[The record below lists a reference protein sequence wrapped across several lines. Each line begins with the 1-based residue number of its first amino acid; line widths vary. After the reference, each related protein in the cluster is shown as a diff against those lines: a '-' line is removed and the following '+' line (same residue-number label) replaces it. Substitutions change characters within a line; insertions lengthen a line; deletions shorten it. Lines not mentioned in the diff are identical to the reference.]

1 MSGKFREWQP
11 DAGWLFPPS
20 PRDGLPED
28 HLVYFLLDVT
38 AQIDISPIVDDYSSD
53 NGGQPPFHPRMM
65 LVLLLYAY
73 SAGVFSSRKIMQRSV
88 TDAAFRVIVGE
99 DIPNVRRI
107 AEFRA
112 RHLQH
117 LQPLF
122 LEVLVLC
129 REAGLLKVGRLSL
142 DGTKIKANASRNKA
156 MSYARMGPEA
166 ERLQQEIDALLAQA
180 DDADTADDDQFGDL
194 AGEDIPNELKRRE
207 SRLATILAAK
217 EALEEAARQKAQD
230 HVDKM
235 EAEGRR
241 HRTNPDEA
249 VPDPQAQ
256 RTFTD
261 PESKIM
267 KTSNKGF
274 DQCGN
279 AQAVANEQQILIAAD
294 VTDQANDVR
303 QTVPM
308 TDQAIDHPGEAGVTE
323 NIGAFTADTG
333 YFSEENM
340 EALDSNERI
349 EEVFIAT
356 GRQKHNDKVPDSPK
370 GRPPK
375 NLTAKEKMARRNRT
389 KKGRA
394 EYARRKVIIEPVF
407 GQIKAGLGFRNFLLR
422 GLAKMQ
428 GEWKLVCLTHNLL
441 KLFRSGALAVGYNA
455 RLGDVRHGFR
465 VHAKPRLHVLAPSST
480 SFTRGLESNRT
491 TTGIL
496 IFSDLT
502 GYATQRLFGHAA
514 SSQIESSWEDRSF
527 RGPDLLTTALF

>member
-194 AGEDIPNELKRRE
+194 AGDD
-207 SRLATILAAK
+207 SRG
-217 EALEEAARQKAQD
+217 EGSSGRGGSSEGSGPCRQD
-230 HVDKM
+230 GG
-235 EAEGRR
+235 GR
-241 HRTNPDEA
+241 
-249 VPDPQAQ
+249 PQASHQ
-256 RTFTD
+256 
-261 PESKIM
+261 P
-267 KTSNKGF
+267 
-274 DQCGN
+274 
-279 AQAVANEQQILIAAD
+279 
-294 VTDQANDVR
+294 
-303 QTVPM
+303 
-308 TDQAIDHPGEAGVTE
+308 
-323 NIGAFTADTG
+323 
-333 YFSEENM
+333 
-340 EALDSNERI
+340 
-349 EEVFIAT
+349 
-356 GRQKHNDKVPDSPK
+356 
-370 GRPPK
+370 
-375 NLTAKEKMARRNRT
+375 
-389 KKGRA
+389 
-394 EYARRKVIIEPVF
+394 
-407 GQIKAGLGFRNFLLR
+407 
-422 GLAKMQ
+422 
-428 GEWKLVCLTHNLL
+428 
-441 KLFRSGALAVGYNA
+441 
-455 RLGDVRHGFR
+455 
-465 VHAKPRLHVLAPSST
+465 
-480 SFTRGLESNRT
+480 
-491 TTGIL
+491 
-496 IFSDLT
+496 
-502 GYATQRLFGHAA
+502 
-514 SSQIESSWEDRSF
+514 
-527 RGPDLLTTALF
+527 

>member
-1 MSGKFREWQP
+1 
-11 DAGWLFPPS
+11 
-20 PRDGLPED
+20 
-28 HLVYFLLDVT
+28 VT

-142 DGTKIKANASRNKA
+142 DGTQIKANASRNKA

-194 AGEDIPNELKRRE
+194 AGDEIPDELKRRE
-207 SRLATILAAK
+207 SRLAKILAAK

-249 VPDPQAQ
+249 VPDPKAQ
-256 RTFTD
+256 RNFTD

-308 TDQAIDHPGEAGVTE
+308 TDQAIDHLGEAGVTE

-333 YFSEENM
+333 YFHVVHQRP
-340 EALDSNERI
+340 RI
-349 EEVFIAT
+349 K
-356 GRQKHNDKVPDSPK
+356 QDNDRNSDIF
-370 GRPPK
+370 RPH
-375 NLTAKEKMARRNRT
+375 R
-389 KKGRA
+389 
-394 EYARRKVIIEPVF
+394 
-407 GQIKAGLGFRNFLLR
+407 LR
-422 GLAKMQ
+422 
-428 GEWKLVCLTHNLL
+428 H
-441 KLFRSGALAVGYNA
+441 
-455 RLGDVRHGFR
+455 
-465 VHAKPRLHVLAPSST
+465 
-480 SFTRGLESNRT
+480 
-491 TTGIL
+491 
-496 IFSDLT
+496 
-502 GYATQRLFGHAA
+502 
-514 SSQIESSWEDRSF
+514 
-527 RGPDLLTTALF
+527 TTAFRTRC

>member
-1 MSGKFREWQP
+1 MRGKFREWQP
-11 DAGWLFPPS
+11 DAGWLFPRS
-20 PRDGLPED
+20 RRDGLPED

-142 DGTKIKANASRNKA
+142 DGTNFKAKASRNKA
-156 MSYARMGPEA
+156 MSYDRMGPEA

-194 AGEDIPNELKRRE
+194 AGDAIPDEPKRRE
-207 SRLATILAAK
+207 SRLAKILAAK

-249 VPDPQAQ
+249 VPDPKAQ
-256 RTFTD
+256 RNFTD

-308 TDQAIDHPGEAGVTE
+308 TDQAIDHLGEAGVTE

-349 EEVFIAT
+349 EDVFIAT

-394 EYARRKVIIEPVF
+394 E
-407 GQIKAGLGFRNFLLR
+407 
-422 GLAKMQ
+422 
-428 GEWKLVCLTHNLL
+428 
-441 KLFRSGALAVGYNA
+441 
-455 RLGDVRHGFR
+455 
-465 VHAKPRLHVLAPSST
+465 
-480 SFTRGLESNRT
+480 
-491 TTGIL
+491 
-496 IFSDLT
+496 
-502 GYATQRLFGHAA
+502 
-514 SSQIESSWEDRSF
+514 
-527 RGPDLLTTALF
+527 

>member
-1 MSGKFREWQP
+1 MSRKFREWQP

-20 PRDGLPED
+20 PRDWLPED

-38 AQIDISPIVDDYSSD
+38 AQIDISPMVDDYGGD

-73 SAGVFSSRKIMQRSV
+73 SAGVFSSRKIMQRCV
-88 TDAAFRVIVGE
+88 TDAAFRIIVGE
-99 DIPNVRRI
+99 DIPDFRRI

-112 RHLQH
+112 RHLKH

-156 MSYARMGPEA
+156 MSYDRMGPES
-166 ERLQQEIDALLAQA
+166 ERLQQEIDALLSRA
-180 DDADTADDDQFGDL
+180 DDADAVDDDQFGDL
-194 AGEDIPNELKRRE
+194 VDHQIPDELKRRE
-207 SRLATILAAK
+207 SRLAKILEAK
-217 EALEEAARQKAQD
+217 AALEDAARQKALD

-235 EAEGRR
+235 EAEGRK

-249 VPDPQAQ
+249 VPDPKAQ
-256 RTFTD
+256 RNFTD

-279 AQAVANEQQILIAAD
+279 AQAVANEQQIIIATD

-308 TDQAIDHPGEAGVTE
+308 TDQATSNLDDAGVTE

-333 YFSEENM
+333 YFSEDNM
-340 EALDSNERI
+340 NALDSNDRI
-349 EEVFIAT
+349 NDVFIAT
-356 GRQKHNDKVPDSPK
+356 GRQKHNGKVPNSPK

-375 NLTAKEKMARRNRT
+375 DLTAKQKMARRNRT

-407 GQIKAGLGFRNFLLR
+407 GQIKEGLGFRNFLLR
-422 GLAKMQ
+422 GLEKMQ

-441 KLFRSGALAVGYNA
+441 KLFRSGALA
-455 RLGDVRHGFR
+455 
-465 VHAKPRLHVLAPSST
+465 T
-480 SFTRGLESNRT
+480 S
-491 TTGIL
+491 
-496 IFSDLT
+496 
-502 GYATQRLFGHAA
+502 
-514 SSQIESSWEDRSF
+514 
-527 RGPDLLTTALF
+527 

>member
-1 MSGKFREWQP
+1 MTRKFREWQP

-20 PRDGLPED
+20 PRDWLPED

-38 AQIDISPIVDDYSSD
+38 AQIDISPIVDDYASD
-53 NGGQPPFHPRMM
+53 YGGQPPFHPRMM

-73 SAGVFSSRKIMQRSV
+73 SSGVFSSRKIMQRCV
-88 TDAAFRVIVGE
+88 TDAAFRVVVGE
-99 DIPNVRRI
+99 DIPNFRRI

-112 RHLQH
+112 RHLKH

-142 DGTKIKANASRNKA
+142 DGTKVKANASRNKA
-156 MSYARMGPEA
+156 MSYDRMGPEA
-166 ERLQQEIDALLAQA
+166 ERLQQEIDALLARA

-194 AGEDIPNELKRRE
+194 SGDEIPDELKRRE
-207 SRLATILAAK
+207 SRLKKILEAK
-217 EALEEAARQKAQD
+217 AALEEAARQKAQD

-235 EAEGRR
+235 EAEGRN

-249 VPDPQAQ
+249 VPDPKAQ
-256 RTFTD
+256 RNFTD

-279 AQAVANEQQILIAAD
+279 AQAVANEQQIIIAAD

-308 TDQAIDHPGEAGVTE
+308 TEQAIDNLNEAGVTD
-323 NIGAFTADTG
+323 NIGAFTADAG

-340 EALDSNERI
+340 DALDAHDRI
-349 EEVFIAT
+349 DAVFIAT
-356 GRQKHNDKVPDSPK
+356 GRQKHHDKVPDSPK

-375 NLTAKEKMARRNRT
+375 DLTAKQKMARRNRT

-407 GQIKAGLGFRNFLLR
+407 GQIKAGQGFRNFLLR
-422 GLAKMQ
+422 GLEKMQ

-441 KLFRSGALAVGYNA
+441 KLFRSGA
-455 RLGDVRHGFR
+455 
-465 VHAKPRLHVLAPSST
+465 
-480 SFTRGLESNRT
+480 
-491 TTGIL
+491 
-496 IFSDLT
+496 
-502 GYATQRLFGHAA
+502 QAA
-514 SSQIESSWEDRSF
+514 W
-527 RGPDLLTTALF
+527 